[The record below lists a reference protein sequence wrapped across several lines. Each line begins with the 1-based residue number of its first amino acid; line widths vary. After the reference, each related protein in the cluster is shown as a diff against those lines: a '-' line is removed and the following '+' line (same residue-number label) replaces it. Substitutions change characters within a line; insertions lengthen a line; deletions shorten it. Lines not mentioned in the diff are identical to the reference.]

1 MTKAEVRCG
10 EPSHPARLVRCA
22 QRGNEAEEV
31 SVCGVLV
38 PVSLHRFREQDSAFV
53 CRVYIQTATPSSPG
67 LPGRQGPGENG
78 VSGQRR
84 TEGTGAAHRSGR
96 VSPQEGLSGTRTPAP
111 C

>member
-1 MTKAEVRCG
+1 MNPPTLRAWSARAQRGG
-10 EPSHPARLVRCA
+10 E
-22 QRGNEAEEV
+22 RGNEAEEV

-38 PVSLHRFREQDSAFV
+38 PVYLHRFREQNSAFV
-53 CRVYIQTATPSSPG
+53 CRVYIQTTPPPLSPG

-96 VSPQEGLSGTRTPAP
+96 ISPQEGLSGTRTPAP